1 MIQIENDHMF
11 VFIGTSQVW
20 VERHKEMSSSYLVK
34 GRNDV
39 VSDYSFLSDLILVTW
54 RFYKYMC

>member
-20 VERHKEMSSSYLVK
+20 VERYKEMSSSYLVK

-39 VSDYSFLSDLILVTW
+39 VSDYSFLSDLILVT
-54 RFYKYMC
+54 

>member
-1 MIQIENDHMF
+1 MIQIENDHLF

-39 VSDYSFLSDLILVTW
+39 VSDYSFLSDLILVT
-54 RFYKYMC
+54 